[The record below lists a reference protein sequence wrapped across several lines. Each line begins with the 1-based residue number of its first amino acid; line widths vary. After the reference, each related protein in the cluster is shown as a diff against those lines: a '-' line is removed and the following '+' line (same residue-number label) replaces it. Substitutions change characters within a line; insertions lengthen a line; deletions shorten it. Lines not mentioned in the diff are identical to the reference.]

1 MRKAFAMQQG
11 ILREI
16 TPLTGHDC
24 FTMFAREKD
33 QFDFPLHFHDEFEL
47 NFIRNAKGA
56 QRIVGDH
63 MEEIGELELALVG
76 PNLPHG
82 WFTHRCR
89 SKAIYEVTIQF
100 HRDFLPAAL
109 LMRNQ
114 LSFIKNMLEK
124 ASRGILFSR
133 PAAEQYA
140 GRICALEKKQGFD
153 SVLELLSI
161 LQGLSVSDMRMLSS
175 APAQD
180 AAQPH
185 SSRRIQKAMEYM
197 HRHFD
202 DTVTL
207 REVAALANMTEVS
220 FSRFF
225 KKRTGN
231 TFIEVLNEIR
241 MGHASRMLID
251 TTHTVH
257 EIAYQCGFNNLSNF
271 NRTFRKKK
279 NCTPTEYRERF
290 AGSRIFV

>member
-1 MRKAFAMQQG
+1 MNQE

-24 FTMFAREKD
+24 FTMFAREKKG
-33 QFDFPLHFHDEFEL
+33 FDFPLHFHDEFEL

-63 MEEIGELELALVG
+63 MDEIGGLELVLVG

-89 SKAIYEVTIQF
+89 SRSIYEVTIQF

-109 LMRNQ
+109 LNRNQ

-133 PAAEQYA
+133 AAAEQYA
-140 GRICALEKKQGFD
+140 GRIEALEKQQGFD

-161 LQGLSVSDMRMLSS
+161 LQGLSTTDLRMLSS

-180 AAQPH
+180 GAQQH
-185 SSRRIQKAMEYM
+185 TSRRIQKAMEYM
-197 HRHFD
+197 HQHFD
-202 DTVTL
+202 DTVSL

-241 MGHASRMLID
+241 MGNASRMLID

-279 NCTPTEYRERF
+279 NCTPTEYRQRF